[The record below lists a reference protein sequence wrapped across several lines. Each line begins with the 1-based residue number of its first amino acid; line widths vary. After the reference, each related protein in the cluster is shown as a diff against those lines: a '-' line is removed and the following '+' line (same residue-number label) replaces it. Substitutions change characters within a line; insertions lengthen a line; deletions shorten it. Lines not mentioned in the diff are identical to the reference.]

1 MSATG
6 DGMKAGVPSYRALL
20 GAPRS
25 AARERRQERWAHYQQ
40 LQREQLAPSRDGA
53 SQPLFLPRPGGARPG
68 SAPAAGQW
76 SAATLPVGS
85 LGESTYSAMGQRSR
99 RHGATPAI
107 GHTRTSRAR
116 DGWRFQR
123 GQGAS
128 SVAQRASPSVLAGPE
143 QRVST
148 RGGCCGFC
156 SSSNLVRAMRCRFC
170 STWVGAPTC
179 TLGEWAHKYRARLDA
194 GADARSTLLDL
205 LETIEGA
212 AKHGSFP
219 RDAHDGRRD
228 SVIDRAM
235 AAGSFAVLDEDA
247 ESDNDDV
254 ETASLD
260 QVTELLAVS
269 LAEFGVEERHNAA
282 FELDVD
288 YTTRQ
293 AVLDRAHAV
302 HKLSSEGK
310 TRALRRRAC
319 RAVGINETFR
329 IMMLAFR
336 ALAKRDPHAHSRSKA
351 MDTADLHEFT
361 GFKCKMVPCTA
372 AAALLDDTRA
382 DASTSTAD
390 ILQYRM
396 RQLAEAGG
404 VRVRR
409 ADGAGEGELALGELD
424 PALQALLEEKMRG
437 NNGEEMLAAYMG
449 SLLEELDNADRAAAS
464 GKRQSSME
472 GDFTD
477 ADHRDA
483 MNRASAE
490 HGEGM
495 DDDERMR
502 KERRQSLRGSIRA
515 SLSLRNGSSAA
526 GAKVDATTQ
535 TGDGE
540 AGVAPVEEKPDDGK
554 LVNGA
559 LVRKET
565 GSRKAMIGMLDKVSG
580 KGAKDLE
587 WVMRQTIAIL
597 EERLTQ
603 CASQGLEGADCEQF
617 TLPMD
622 KFVVNIFGMQYGVP
636 KLAKEKML
644 VFLKAVKKHGSN
656 SVMST
661 NKSVQPNALVALMYN
676 SLISDGN
683 MHMVNF
689 VLHALTVLRRDMKAN
704 PLFPSAGGAKNPS
717 KAGAEYI
724 SFKRVMPIIA
734 TLFPTYLPQSRN
746 AVKERASSQKD
757 RGMMPEW
764 KSMQRA
770 RSFTLAK
777 HWRVTHDQLLLV
789 VLEERVHQC
798 EIEDHLV
805 HNLFKDS
812 QSLGGISD
820 NAAGKAALISMATQ
834 INPTLSSTELSALW
848 KDALEV
854 AGADEEAFGT
864 IFPEHFSLLAR
875 RTDLHRYSSLYRF
888 FLRYA
893 GRSSTGS
900 TVAIQDEDKEADKEA
915 ESAAQAFVAQL
926 QGKQAVASIP
936 DVALTLGGP
945 APQLSPD
952 DLNSL
957 LADLGIVLTAPEL
970 GALIKQLD
978 ADGGGTIDWPE
989 FVEYFASWQAN
1000 DAESAQDTKT
1010 KRKQKGSGSASGAQA
1025 GAGMGTVAED
1035 DDEDEDDDDPDE
1047 DPEMNAKFMKQLA
1060 VGESALMDSMS
1071 SAAKQA
1077 VFDHVTPVDVKA
1089 GEVVICQG
1097 DLGDAMYFVQSG
1109 TLDVVLTDG
1118 EGHKKTV
1125 ASLSPPDFFGERALL
1140 NDDPLRSASIVA
1152 SANEAGC
1159 ELYMLKRDA
1168 FLQIMEEHEDFAAE
1182 IKRKMSGYKQVQ
1194 QVNRAACATCP
1205 LPRCRGLAAACC
1217 AALGSR
1223 APASCHV
1230 LTRPPVPADAA
1241 FRYRCSR
1248 VEVGN

>member
-1 MSATG
+1 
-6 DGMKAGVPSYRALL
+6 
-20 GAPRS
+20 
-25 AARERRQERWAHYQQ
+25 
-40 LQREQLAPSRDGA
+40 
-53 SQPLFLPRPGGARPG
+53 
-68 SAPAAGQW
+68 
-76 SAATLPVGS
+76 
-85 LGESTYSAMGQRSR
+85 
-99 RHGATPAI
+99 
-107 GHTRTSRAR
+107 
-116 DGWRFQR
+116 
-123 GQGAS
+123 
-128 SVAQRASPSVLAGPE
+128 
-143 QRVST
+143 
-148 RGGCCGFC
+148 
-156 SSSNLVRAMRCRFC
+156 MRCRFC

-219 RDAHDGRRD
+219 RDAHGGRRD

-254 ETASLD
+254 ETATLD

-302 HKLSSEGK
+302 HKLGSEGK

-336 ALAKRDPHAHSRSKA
+336 ALAKRDPQAHSRSKA

-404 VRVRR
+404 VHVRR

-449 SLLEELDNADRAAAS
+449 SLLEQLDNADRAAAY

-472 GDFTD
+472 GDYTD
-477 ADHRDA
+477 EDHLDA

-490 HGEGM
+490 HDAGM

-502 KERRQSLRGSIRA
+502 KQRRQSLRGSIRA
-515 SLSLRNGSSAA
+515 SLSLKKGVL
-526 GAKVDATTQ
+526 KTVDATTQ

-540 AGVAPVEEKPDDGK
+540 AVAAPVEEKPDSK

-565 GSRKAMIGMLDKVSG
+565 VSRKAMVGMLDKVSV

-597 EERLTQ
+597 DERLTQ
-603 CASQGLEGADCEQF
+603 CASQGLGGADCEQF

-622 KFVVNIFGMQYGVP
+622 KFVVNMFGMQYGVP

-644 VFLKAVKKHGSN
+644 VFLKAVKKHGSK
-656 SVMST
+656 SVIST
-661 NKSVQPNALVALMYN
+661 NKSVRPNALVALMYN

-689 VLHALTVLRRDMKAN
+689 VLHALTVLRHDMKAN

-717 KAGAEYI
+717 KASAEYI
-724 SFKRVMPIIA
+724 SFKRVVPIIA

-746 AVKERASSQKD
+746 AVKERVSLQKD

-789 VLEERVHQC
+789 VLEERLRQC

-812 QSLGGISD
+812 QSLDGISD
-820 NAAGKAALISMATQ
+820 NVAGKAALMSMATQ

-848 KDALEV
+848 KDTLEV
-854 AGADEEAFGT
+854 AGADEEACGT
-864 IFPEHFSLLAR
+864 IYPEHFSLLAR
-875 RTDLHRYSSLYRF
+875 RTGLHRYSSLYRF

-893 GRSSTGS
+893 GRSSTGG
-900 TVAIQDEDKEADKEA
+900 TMAVQDEDKEADKEA
-915 ESAAQAFVAQL
+915 ESAAQAFMAQL

-936 DVALTLGGP
+936 DVGLTLGGP

-957 LADLGIVLTAPEL
+957 LTDLGIVLTAPEL

-989 FVEYFASWQAN
+989 FVEYFASWQAS
-1000 DAESAQDTKT
+1000 DAESAQDTKN
-1010 KRKQKGSGSASGAQA
+1010 KRKQKGSGSASGSQA
-1025 GAGMGTVAED
+1025 AAGIGTVAED
-1035 DDEDEDDDDPDE
+1035 DDEDEDDDEADE

-1071 SAAKQA
+1071 AAAKQA
-1077 VFDHVTPVDVKA
+1077 VFDHVTPVHVKA

-1159 ELYMLKRDA
+1159 ELYMLKRAA

-1194 QVNRAACATCP
+1194 QVKRAACATVRCP
-1205 LPRCRGLAAACC
+1205 AAAASPLR
-1217 AALGSR
+1217 AALRWAAARPLCATFSPVRPSLPMLLPGTAVQGSKWGADMGHLVTREGATAHR
-1223 APASCHV
+1223 ARLGCVHAGRARNRHV
-1230 LTRPPVPADAA
+1230 
-1241 FRYRCSR
+1241 FRQGRR
-1248 VEVGN
+1248 AGR